1 MILHHSTKIVAE
13 SQKEVTSVRKKFLKT
28 DYSIKFI
35 HSVINEFRN
44 EYEKIVMKYHKLFK
58 EEKRIVMV
66 EILYCEEN
74 EIKTKN
80 FLKK

>member
-1 MILHHSTKIVAE
+1 MNFVMNMRV
-13 SQKEVTSVRKKFLKT
+13 Q
-28 DYSIKFI
+28 
-35 HSVINEFRN
+35 
-44 EYEKIVMKYHKLFK
+44 KIVMKYHKLFK

-74 EIKTKN
+74 EIKSKN